1 MLPLHMYLPLLIG
14 ICTHQEPLRIVMQ
27 FHAFDELQSKMMH
40 MELLN
45 ISLNCEL
52 WLSLCAQLLEALTYL
67 HEDVNIL
74 HNYIKVNN
82 VLIVKSADCSQYQAV
97 LIDFGKATLA
107 NESECYN
114 LNGIDR
120 AEYIRRFP
128 HIPPEVVEG
137 EICQTIYSDMYAYGK
152 LLFHL
157 LNHGIFDTF
166 NVKTTL
172 VSFAEDVILSP
183 LVGQK
188 TITIDEDALFPPGN
202 TDPIT

>member
-1 MLPLHMYLPLLIG
+1 
-14 ICTHQEPLRIVMQ
+14 
-27 FHAFDELQSKMMH
+27 MH
-40 MELLN
+40 IELLN
-45 ISLNCEL
+45 NSLNCEL

-67 HEDVNIL
+67 HEDMNIL
-74 HNYIKVNN
+74 HNDIKLNN

-107 NESECYN
+107 NESKRYN

-120 AEYIRRFP
+120 AEYICRFP
-128 HIPPEVVEG
+128 HIPPEVVER
-137 EICQTIYSDMYAYGK
+137 ETCQTIYSDMYAYGK

-172 VSFAEDVILSP
+172 VSFAE
-183 LVGQK
+183 
-188 TITIDEDALFPPGN
+188 
-202 TDPIT
+202 